1 MKLLSNKKYNE
12 LLNLIEA
19 QRNMRLKDETAHQL
33 AIQEYDFKLQQI
45 SNMLRDLYSLKNV
58 TMKKTKVF
66 QKIQD
71 IIMFVEKGN

>member
-71 IIMFVEKGN
+71 IIIFVEKSN

>member
-12 LLNLIEA
+12 LCNLIEA

-33 AIQEYDFKLQQI
+33 AIQEYDFKLQEI
-45 SNMLRDLYSLKNV
+45 SYMLRDLYSLKNV

-71 IIMFVEKGN
+71 IIMFIEKSN

>member
-12 LLNLIEA
+12 LYSLIEA

-33 AIQEYDFKLQQI
+33 AIQEYDFKLQEI
-45 SNMLRDLYSLKNV
+45 SNMLRDLYALKNV
-58 TMKKTKVF
+58 TMKKTKIF

-71 IIMFVEKGN
+71 IIMFVEKSN

>member
-12 LLNLIEA
+12 LCNLIEA

-66 QKIQD
+66 KKIQD
-71 IIMFVEKGN
+71 IIMFVEKSN

>member
-66 QKIQD
+66 QKIQN

>member
-12 LLNLIEA
+12 LCNLIEA

>member
-12 LLNLIEA
+12 LCNLIEA

-71 IIMFVEKGN
+71 IIMFVEKSN

>member
-12 LLNLIEA
+12 LCNLIEA

-33 AIQEYDFKLQQI
+33 AIQEYDFKLQEI
-45 SNMLRDLYSLKNV
+45 SYMLRDLYSLKNV
-58 TMKKTKVF
+58 TMKKTKIF

-71 IIMFVEKGN
+71 IIMFIEKSN

>member
-12 LLNLIEA
+12 LCNLIEA

-33 AIQEYDFKLQQI
+33 AIQEYDFKLQAI
-45 SNMLRDLYSLKNV
+45 SNMLRDLYALKNV

-66 QKIQD
+66 KKIQD